1 MTIYRKN
8 PRTHFMNLYIVSDF
22 LNIYIFFLYWFV
34 TFYTLIWFILISHLK
49 ISYDM
54 MKWNSLKYP
63 TKISDKGSSSITDNL
78 ITFNGIS
85 VLNLNLSNIL
95 FDKSIICRK
104 VLFSM
109 YYVTFSWATGGIK
122 IWAKCHFIYY
132 ILRSYCWSRRPS
144 TITKQSSPLKQL
156 G

>member
-1 MTIYRKN
+1 MTIFSSFLIGEWCKFGRSPENGFKALVISKTFSSLLIGCVRHST
-8 PRTHFMNLYIVSDF
+8 PRT
-22 LNIYIFFLYWFV
+22 
-34 TFYTLIWFILISHLK
+34 
-49 ISYDM
+49 
-54 MKWNSLKYP
+54 
-63 TKISDKGSSSITDNL
+63 DKGSSSITDNL

-95 FDKSIICRK
+95 FNKSIICRK

-109 YYVTFSWATGGIK
+109 HYVTFSWATGGIK

-144 TITKQSSPLKQL
+144 TITKQSSPLKPL